1 MPIGLIVG
9 IGEAIEAATLGA
21 AIGGS
26 VAQYCKENPHVYGC
40 VNKRDILN
48 LENVPRMRV
57 ENQTTGPCD
66 VLQSSFDLCHDQ
78 LAGIR
83 VDSSIPGPGKA
94 RFDGVPPA
102 CMDLAAVLTGNC
114 GAPAGPGVLVCGSAC
129 LRYSGLTDEQLAT
142 LSNTING
149 N

>member
-1 MPIGLIVG
+1 MPIGLVG
-9 IGEAIEAATLGA
+9 LIGEAIEAATLGA

-26 VAQYCKENPHVYGC
+26 VAQYCIKHPHVHGC
-40 VNKRDILN
+40 AKKRDILN
-48 LENVPRMRV
+48 LEDVPRMKV
-57 ENQTTGPCD
+57 ENQATGPCD

-78 LAGIR
+78 LAGTH

-114 GAPAGPGVLVCGSAC
+114 GAPDGPGVIVCGSAC
-129 LRYSGLTDEQLAT
+129 LHYSGLTDEELAI
-142 LSNTING
+142 LSSTISG
-149 N
+149 K